1 MFRAPQGLVAGVDE
15 VGRGALAG
23 PVVVAAVIFRRPV
36 EGVADSK
43 TLPAARRAVLAV
55 EIRRSA
61 IWALGAASVAEIDRL
76 NILRATLLA
85 MQRAVRRLPIP
96 PERVLVDGN
105 APPELGL
112 PTECIVD
119 GDALVPVIGAA
130 SIVAKVARDALMC
143 RLACR
148 FPDYSWQS
156 NVGYGTPA
164 HLDAIGRCGLS
175 PHHRRSFAPV
185 RAAQLA
191 LLER

>member
-1 MFRAPQGLVAGVDE
+1 MRPADPGVVAGVDE

-23 PVVVAAVIFRRPV
+23 PVLVAAVILTVPV
-36 EGVADSK
+36 EGIADSK
-43 TLPAARRAVLAV
+43 TLCAARRNVLAA
-55 EIRRSA
+55 EIRRTA

-85 MQRAVRRLPIP
+85 MQRAVRRLPRP

-105 APPELGL
+105 VAPHLGIA
-112 PTECIVD
+112 TDCIVD

-143 RLACR
+143 RLANR

-164 HLDAIGRCGLS
+164 HRDAIARCGLS
-175 PHHRRSFAPV
+175 PYHRRSFAPV
-185 RAAQLA
+185 RTAQLS
-191 LLER
+191 LLAG